1 MVWFKNDRSLH
12 SKKIKTRDLVTD
24 PPVKKFQPDIVN
36 ATEGSK
42 KVLKSGKFKK
52 FLELVLLIGNYMNA
66 GSRNQQSFGFDIDY
80 LSKLRDSKS
89 ADNSMTML
97 HFLADLIENNP
108 EYCEIKGFVE
118 DLR

>member
-1 MVWFKNDRSLH
+1 
-12 SKKIKTRDLVTD
+12 
-24 PPVKKFQPDIVN
+24 
-36 ATEGSK
+36 
-42 KVLKSGKFKK
+42 
-52 FLELVLLIGNYMNA
+52 MNA

-118 DLR
+118 DLRLVLKKKFHKF

>member
-1 MVWFKNDRSLH
+1 
-12 SKKIKTRDLVTD
+12 
-24 PPVKKFQPDIVN
+24 
-36 ATEGSK
+36 
-42 KVLKSGKFKK
+42 
-52 FLELVLLIGNYMNA
+52 MNA